1 MNPID
6 DSLSRLLRAAAHAP
20 APPAPEMSA
29 AMRAGINRQWRT
41 APEEDP
47 SAFLLGMFGRAAIY
61 ASFIM
66 ALSVT
71 WHYLGDQ
78 NDAPAPLPLAQY
90 AMSLQM
96 PP

>member
-1 MNPID
+1 M
-6 DSLSRLLRAAAHAP
+6 L
-20 APPAPEMSA
+20 
-29 AMRAGINRQWRT
+29 
-41 APEEDP
+41 
-47 SAFLLGMFGRAAIY
+47 GRAAIY

>member
-6 DSLSRLLRAAAHAP
+6 DSLSRLFRAAARAP
-20 APPAPEMSA
+20 VPPAPEMPA
-29 AMRAGINRQWRT
+29 PLRAGIIRQWRS

-71 WHYLGDQ
+71 WHYLGEQ
-78 NDAPAPLPLAQY
+78 NSAASPPPLAQY
-90 AMSLQM
+90 AMTLQM